1 MTKEERIAEIE
12 SLESRLSSIYE
23 AYLEI
28 DPDTV
33 SSDPIKVERALTLRE
48 RWALIKER
56 YHEKDGWQFCGDAYL
71 LKNTCPICGQ
81 PLYISHQTS
90 PAYTWRELCGREGFL
105 LYCPHCK
112 KDINFFLT
120 VMN

>member
-1 MTKEERIAEIE
+1 MNKKIIAEIE
-12 SLESRLSSIYE
+12 SLEPRLIRIYE
-23 AYLEI
+23 AYLDI
-28 DPDTV
+28 NPDTV
-33 SSDPIKVERALTLRE
+33 SIDPLKVERALNLKE
-48 RWALIKER
+48 RWALRKER
-56 YHEKDGWQFCGDAYL
+56 YHEKDG
-71 LKNTCPICGQ
+71 CPICGQ

-90 PAYTWRELCGREGFL
+90 PGFTWRELCGREGYL